1 MIQIYL
7 FSLKIIYLEKNL
19 IISAID
25 SLTVSLI
32 SLLLSELSRLEVS

>member
-25 SLTVSLI
+25 SFTVSLI